1 MKKILI
7 LGSGGFIGRN
17 LCEYLS
23 ENTNYSI
30 NAPSSL
36 ELNAVDENSVTQY
49 LKRGCFDVVIHS
61 AIYNP
66 RTDERKDSNKE
77 LEYDLRMFF
86 NFEKNQH
93 LFGKMFY
100 LGSGAE
106 FDKRE
111 PVIDVLESEF
121 PRSIPNSDYGFA
133 KYIINKQIQ
142 KSTNIYNLRIFG
154 LFGKYENWKKTFI
167 SGACCKALKNLPI
180 TIRRNVYF
188 DYLFIDDFCKIL
200 IHLIESKQ
208 NFREYNVCT
217 GNKIDL
223 LSIAKIVRNVSGKT
237 VPIFICEE
245 GYANEYTANNRRLLT
260 EISNFSFMPIE
271 NSIASLYAYYKKN
284 EDMIDLTSLLY
295 S

>member
-7 LGSGGFIGRN
+7 LGSGGFIGKN

-23 ENTNYSI
+23 DNTSYSI
-30 NAPSSL
+30 FAPSSL
-36 ELNAVDENSVTQY
+36 ELNAVDENSVTKY
-49 LKRGCFDVVIHS
+49 LKHGCFDVVIHS

-66 RTDERKDSNKE
+66 RTDNKKDQNKE

-106 FDKRE
+106 FDKKE
-111 PVIDVLESEF
+111 PMIEILESDF
-121 PRSIPNSDYGFA
+121 PRTIPGSDYGLA

-188 DYLFIDDFCKIL
+188 DYLFIDDFCKIM
-200 IHLIESKQ
+200 IFLIESKQ
-208 NFREYNVCT
+208 DFREYNVCT

-223 LSIAKIVRNVSGKT
+223 LSIAEIIKKVSGKT
-237 VPIFICEE
+237 VPIFICEQ

-260 EISNFSFMPIE
+260 ELNNFEFMPIE
-271 NSIASLYAYYKKN
+271 HSIDSLYTYYKKN